1 LLELFAMATFFR
13 ALAVI
18 LCLAVV
24 LFFALKPGPE
34 VPPAIA
40 SEQIRIFFNSHDAL
54 RNQLAF
60 GLLGVAA
67 LFALMTKRFLN
78 RRQLVAISL
87 IALLIP
93 ALELAQIWMPERWV
107 DIDDV
112 LNGWLG
118 LGLSFF
124 LYAIVWWLWQIA
136 TRSRSKADF
145 ATRKP

>member
-1 LLELFAMATFFR
+1 MATFIR
-13 ALAVI
+13 SLAVVF
-18 LCLAVV
+18 CLAVV

-34 VPPAIA
+34 VPRAMA
-40 SEQIRIFFNSHDAL
+40 SDQIRIFLNSHDAL

-60 GLLGVAA
+60 GLFGIAA

-78 RRQLVAISL
+78 RGQLATISF

-93 ALELAQIWMPERWV
+93 ALEFVQVWMPERHV

-118 LGLSFF
+118 LGVACL
-124 LYAIVWWLWQIA
+124 LYAIVWWLWRIV
-136 TRSRSKADF
+136 TPSRSRN
-145 ATRKP
+145 

>member
-1 LLELFAMATFFR
+1 MTTFIRSLVVGF
-13 ALAVI
+13 
-18 LCLAVV
+18 CLAVV

-34 VPPAIA
+34 VPRAMA
-40 SEQIRIFFNSHDAL
+40 SDQIRVFLNSHDAL

-60 GLLGVAA
+60 GLFGIVAIV
-67 LFALMTKRFLN
+67 ALMTKEFLN

-93 ALELAQIWMPERWV
+93 ALELAQIWMPERYV

-118 LGLSFF
+118 LGLACL
-124 LYAIVWWLWQIA
+124 LYAIGWRLWRIV
-136 TRSRSKADF
+136 TPGRSRN
-145 ATRKP
+145 